1 METKE
6 ILEKV
11 KTGELSVEEAEQ
23 FFKKSAFEEL
33 GYAKLDTNREIRSG
47 FQEVIYCQGK
57 ADDHLVGIMRCR
69 EKYLGQEPQ
78 YINMNS

>member
-23 FFKKSAFEEL
+23 FFKKSACEEL
-33 GYAKLDTNREIRSG
+33 G
-47 FQEVIYCQGK
+47 
-57 ADDHLVGIMRCR
+57 
-69 EKYLGQEPQ
+69 
-78 YINMNS
+78 

>member
-23 FFKKSAFEEL
+23 FFKKS
-33 GYAKLDTNREIRSG
+33 RIRLC
-47 FQEVIYCQGK
+47 ETRYK
-57 ADDHLVGIMRCR
+57 
-69 EKYLGQEPQ
+69 
-78 YINMNS
+78 

>member
-6 ILEKV
+6 VLEKV

-33 GYAKLDTNREIRSG
+33 MLCKIR
-47 FQEVIYCQGK
+47 YK
-57 ADDHLVGIMRCR
+57 
-69 EKYLGQEPQ
+69 
-78 YINMNS
+78 